1 MEESSWS
8 LDDMKQTLA
17 LLKKAL
23 LSEREERKQVKS
35 ELAKISTL
43 VSATEQNLKDKVG
56 AT

>member
-1 MEESSWS
+1 
-8 LDDMKQTLA
+8 MKQTLA